1 MNLWFN
7 CQRIAKLLH
16 NLQITVGFTL
26 VFFTFFSYNLSGQ
39 SGRSA
44 SIKISGVVFES
55 DSLIPLPN
63 AHFQVLNENMAGLTN
78 QLGRFEI
85 FVPSGDTLMFTYVGY
100 KDTYFE
106 VKDTLNTGDYVV
118 GVFMSRDTIQIR
130 EVVVYPRRR
139 DLRQDFMSIKV
150 DQDLQLDNAKRN
162 IIISSNQGI
171 SGKQVLWDSD
181 EAYKMISRKRKMDA
195 MNQGMIAP
203 DQMVGISFLVLIPYA
218 IYKLSHPD
226 EKMSPD
232 DIYIS
237 ESEYE
242 ILLNNYKTQ
251 LKKRSFAITDS
262 VNMLK

>member
-1 MNLWFN
+1 MSLWKNYLRITKLLQNL
-7 CQRIAKLLH
+7 RIA
-16 NLQITVGFTL
+16 VGFSL

-39 SGRSA
+39 SGESV
-44 SIKISGVVFES
+44 SIKISGVVFEG

-63 AHFQVLNENMAGLTN
+63 AHFQVLNENLAGLTN
-78 QLGRFEI
+78 QLGRFEL
-85 FVPSGDTLMFTYVGY
+85 FVLSGDTVKFTYVGY

-106 VKDTLNTGDYVV
+106 VKDTLITDDYVV

-139 DLRQDFMSIKV
+139 DLRQDFMSIKA

-162 IIISSNQGI
+162 INISSYQGI
-171 SGKQVLWDSD
+171 NGKQVLWDSD
-181 EAYKMISRKRKMDA
+181 ESYKMVSQKRKMDA
-195 MNQGMIAP
+195 MNQGMVAP

-218 IYKLSHPD
+218 IYKLSYPD

-242 ILLNNYKTQ
+242 ILLNEYKIQ
-251 LKKRSFAITDS
+251 LIKRSFAITDS
-262 VNMLK
+262 VNLSK